1 MVLGYLESSPYGA
14 LVKNM
19 MQGWLDSEQVEN
31 ILNNLELTKS
41 PFLIR
46 FFLATKLL
54 YYIFFSYS
62 FYLSFFLI

>member
-46 FFLATKLL
+46 FF
-54 YYIFFSYS
+54 
-62 FYLSFFLI
+62 